1 MNYKPANI
9 RKNNALPTGNV
20 DDFRHRKYH
29 EFTRSINTI
38 SCYRISAIPFD
49 LNPDAISLGDPK
61 IQEILFSPPHERLR
75 GFGVRGFL
83 RRETY
88 QELDGI
94 KGSNI
99 GLDHGEIILQRN
111 GYLEYRCPIVD
122 SYFFWGKKLQEY
134 TIFDEMNWLYPLVVC
149 EHPVSFLRL
158 VRELYT
164 AAGITSPFVVIQEY
178 HNLFRFALPAGA
190 PDFSSLIFCLD
201 GAHRRRSFA
210 PIISD
215 TTVDDPNFDP
225 DKTAYSL
232 LKNVYTAFGL
242 RETAIPFF
250 DKWGK
255 FSRNNN
261 KEVIYEQSYSPSFS
275 QL

>member
-1 MNYKPANI
+1 MNFKHANI
-9 RKNNALPTGNV
+9 RKKNTLQTSNV
-20 DDFRHRKYH
+20 DDFRHRKYN
-29 EFTRSINTI
+29 EFTRSIKI
-38 SCYRISAIPFD
+38 VPYYRISTIPFD
-49 LNPDAISLGDPK
+49 LKTNAISIQNQK
-61 IQEILFSPPHERLR
+61 IQKILFSPPHERLR

-88 QELDGI
+88 QELNGI

-99 GLDHGEIILQRN
+99 GLDSGEITLEWN

-122 SYFFWGKKLQEY
+122 SYFFWGKELPQY
-134 TIFDEMNWLYPLVVC
+134 ANFDAMNWLYPLVVC

-178 HNLFRFALPAGA
+178 HNLLRFALPAGA

-201 GAHRRRSFA
+201 GAHRCRSWD

-215 TTVDDPNFDP
+215 TTVYPPNFNP
-225 DKTAYSL
+225 DQTAFAL

-242 RETAIPFF
+242 REVDIPFF
-250 DKWGK
+250 DKWGN
-255 FSRNNN
+255 FSRNNSN
-261 KEVIYEQSYSPSFS
+261 GEYNYGWQT
-275 QL
+275 

>member
-1 MNYKPANI
+1 MNYKHLNI
-9 RKNNALPTGNV
+9 RKKNTPQTSNV
-20 DDFRHRKYH
+20 DGYRYLQMLKKASY
-29 EFTRSINTI
+29 
-38 SCYRISAIPFD
+38 YRISVMPSD
-49 LNPDAISLGDPK
+49 LNPSAISLCDQK

-88 QELDGI
+88 RELNGI

-99 GLDHGEIILQRN
+99 GLDPGEIILQFN
-111 GYLEYRCPIVD
+111 GYLEYRCPIFN
-122 SYFFWGKKLQEY
+122 SYFFWGKELPQY
-134 TIFDEMNWLYPLVVC
+134 ANFDAMNWLYPLVVC

-164 AAGITSPFVVIQEY
+164 AAGINCPFVVMQEY
-178 HNLFRFALPAGA
+178 HNLFRLALPAGT
-190 PDFSSLIFCLD
+190 PDYSSLILCSD
-201 GAHRRRSFA
+201 GEHRCCSWD

-215 TTVDDPNFDP
+215 TTVYSHNFNP
-225 DKTAYSL
+225 DQTAYGL

-242 RETAIPFF
+242 RQVDIPFF
-250 DKWGK
+250 DKWGN

-261 KEVIYEQSYSPSFS
+261 NGEYNYGWQT
-275 QL
+275 